1 MQPDSSGRNN
11 EIRLSVIIPVFNSKA
26 LTLQCIEQ
34 LYAHTN
40 RQASI
45 IIVDAGSKDGTSE
58 EIKLEY
64 PFVHVV
70 HGAVEWQYSKSV
82 NEGLKYA
89 LEQVSSNAYL
99 LLNSDVVLNS
109 NYLSAVTAALQQY
122 NHEPVLFGSVSFNA
136 QDTTHAGFFGI
147 KRFIAWRNK
156 SYRYTYDD
164 YLNAKKEN
172 VKFFESVFL
181 QSRGIFF
188 SKDTLLKNGFP
199 DEDFLQYVTD
209 YEFSARSKF
218 TGIKTIVWLDA
229 VLYIPEEIPVEG
241 STKNKRAFRKFI
253 SRLFNK

>member
-11 EIRLSVIIPVFNSKA
+11 EIRLSVIIPVLNTKS

-34 LYAHTN
+34 LYANTN

-45 IIVDAGSKDGTSE
+45 IIVDAGSTDGTSE

-70 HGAVEWQYSKSV
+70 QGTGEWQYAKSV

-99 LLNSDVVLNS
+99 LLNSDVVLNNS
-109 NYLSAVTAALQQY
+109 YLDTVSATLRQY
-122 NHEPVLFGSVSFNA
+122 KHEPVLFGSVSLID
-136 QDTTHAGFFGI
+136 QDTTHTGFFGI

-156 SYRYTYDD
+156 RYRYTYGE
-164 YLNAKKEN
+164 YLNAKKEG
-172 VKFFESVFL
+172 VQFFDSIFL
-181 QSRGIFF
+181 RGSGMFF
-188 SKDTLLKNGFP
+188 SKEILLNNGFP
-199 DEDFLQYVTD
+199 EESFLPYGSD
-209 YEFSARSKF
+209 YEFSAHGKL
-218 TGIKTIVWLDA
+218 TGIKTMVCLDA
-229 VLYIPEEIPVEG
+229 VLYSREKIPVEG
-241 STKNKRAFRKFI
+241 STKTKLSLRKFI